1 MLFVVFV
8 RKDKNIII
16 SCLPIVVLSSMRLSP
31 ESLFIITKVMILL
44 FMQKMMNQRVLPVR
58 RVGRR

>member
-16 SCLPIVVLSSMRLSP
+16 SCLPIVVLSSMHLSP

-44 FMQKMMNQRVLPVR
+44 FMQKMMNQRVLQVR